1 MRKTSKKH
9 EYKPRPLNYYHG
21 TEHLLRLY
29 PEARRIMEAPEEYDF
44 FPKGK
49 SKDISI
55 APPPGCG
62 VTDKIEIT
70 ENFIE
75 GRKKAFTEY
84 VQGWQRVNAAVK
96 AFENDHRFFVIRMY
110 YFGET
115 YDGDPAPR
123 KYSFEDIAD
132 ELSIHGI
139 NRTVR
144 CLRGW
149 RTHLVQD
156 IAVLIFGP
164 DAALAVTQREGF
176 ALSPNDAKPE

>member
-9 EYKPRPLNYYHG
+9 EYKPRPMNHYHG
-21 TEHLLRLY
+21 TEHLLRL
-29 PEARRIMEAPEEYDF
+29 
-44 FPKGK
+44 FPKACNVLDNPEDFGFYPQEK

-70 ENFIE
+70 ENYIE
-75 GRKKAFTEY
+75 GRKKAFTAY
-84 VQGWQRVNAAVK
+84 VEGWQRVCAAVD
-96 AFENDHRFFVIRMY
+96 AFKDDKRFFVIRMY
-110 YFGET
+110 YFGENYEGEPT
-115 YDGDPAPR
+115 NR

-132 ELSIHGI
+132 ELSMHGI

-149 RTHLVQD
+149 RTKLVQD
-156 IAVLIFGP
+156 MAVLIFGI
-164 DAALAVTQREGF
+164 DAALTVERRDE
-176 ALSPNDAKPE
+176 